1 LRREV
6 AILLSVALLVIAGLA
21 LFTLMAYRNA
31 LILLSEER
39 KNEGERLA
47 RGAVAALGPADAS
60 PQQLRRL
67 APQALGVA
75 LLDADGAAI
84 AQSGD
89 VPSIELPPAL
99 RTGARSAAIGLSGGL
114 DDRIA
119 GFARAPGTRLRFLR
133 VDLDASVL
141 LAQRRGLRVLVPVV
155 VVASAATLL
164 FIVLLVRHAIAPNEA
179 LVQRARAAGEMGDA
193 EDARSL
199 VETFERALAALAQP
213 VSPHVDD
220 LAALERALAP
230 SLESGLLLL
239 DRDGHVL
246 ALNALGREILG
257 AEEVAV
263 GADVDSLG
271 DFASPFVAE
280 LRAAMSGGTSA
291 ARREALLPAREG
303 DPRLIGL
310 TVHPLR
316 RDDRSVR
323 GHLVLFADLT
333 DTRRREDDGRVAAS
347 LAQLGELTAGLAH
360 ELRNSLAT
368 LQGYLTLIDRRPG
381 EERIAD
387 YLEEIRHETGH
398 LQRVLEDFLAFAR
411 PGSVRLEV
419 VDLEKLVRRAAGDPA
434 IGDSRVT
441 VHAEDLAL
449 VLADP
454 QLLERAVRN
463 LLHNAAQAQ
472 QGIGVDEP
480 VTVAI
485 AVRDQEVD
493 LTIED
498 RGPGLPKELGDR
510 LFVPFASERPGGVG
524 LGLALAHRIVAL
536 HGGSLHVDNRDG
548 GGVRAR
554 ISLRKRDHGTNV
566 T

>member
-1 LRREV
+1 V

-21 LFTLMAYRNA
+21 VFTLMAYRNA
-31 LILLSEER
+31 LNLLTEER
-39 KNEGERLA
+39 KNEVERLA
-47 RGAVAALGPADAS
+47 RGAVAALGSADPS

-75 LLDADGAAI
+75 LLDGDGGAI

-89 VPSIELPPAL
+89 VPSIELPSAL
-99 RTGARSAAIGLSGGL
+99 RRGGRSAAIGLAGGL

-119 GFARAPGTRLRFLR
+119 GFARAPGPRPRFLR

-164 FIVLLVRHAIAPNEA
+164 FIMLLVRHAFAPYEA

-213 VSPHVDD
+213 VTPQVDD

-239 DRDGHVL
+239 DRDGRVL

-263 GADVDSLG
+263 GAEVDSLG
-271 DFASPFVAE
+271 EFAAPFVAE
-280 LRAAMSGGTSA
+280 LRAAIEGGTSA
-291 ARREALLPAREG
+291 VRREALLPAREG
-303 DPRLIGL
+303 DARLIGL

-323 GHLVLFADLT
+323 GHLILFADLT
-333 DTRRREDDGRVAAS
+333 DARRREEDGRVAAS

-411 PGSVRLEV
+411 PGSVRLEMI
-419 VDLEKLVRRAAGDPA
+419 DLEKLVRRAAADPA
-434 IGDSRVT
+434 IGDSRVS

-472 QGIGVDEP
+472 QGIGVADP
-480 VTVAI
+480 VKVEI
-485 AVRDQEVD
+485 AVRDQEVE
-493 LTIED
+493 LSIED
-498 RGPGLPKELGDR
+498 RGPGLPSELADR

-536 HGGSLHVDNRDG
+536 HGGALHLDNREG
-548 GGVRAR
+548 GGVSAR
-554 ISLRKRDHGTNV
+554 ITLRQRDGGTNV